1 MLVAVDVVV
10 FAGPVILKAAFQQ
23 IEWERPT
30 KVVPI
35 PMAGSSAFQSLAMS
49 MKRNGRI
56 LPTLLDRYV
65 QMSRDQIDK
74 LALCSY
80 SAGWGLLNEI
90 FQIDEDRAEVDACI
104 LNDSAFGGP
113 LLGHEMFAAD
123 AMQNRKL
130 MVVTNTNNA
139 ANATLGIMKTARQ
152 TVEEMLGRA
161 HDLSG
166 SLFGFSKTR
175 ARAPL
180 TQPSGGAWRLGRCV
194 WLDYVA
200 PDSPNNTGNDYTH
213 AEHHDLAAP
222 TWEAY
227 LAPYFGG
234 RIFNP
239 TLKYILGAAAAAG
252 GGYAAY
258 RRMR

>member
-1 MLVAVDVVV
+1 MVV
-10 FAGPVILKAAFQQ
+10 FAGPVVLKPAFEN
-23 IEWERPT
+23 IEWDRPT

-35 PMAGSSAFQSLAMS
+35 PMAGSSAFQGLAMS
-49 MKRNGRI
+49 LKRHGRI
-56 LPTLLDRYV
+56 LPTLLERYV
-65 QMSRDQIDK
+65 QMSRDEIDK

-80 SAGWGLLNEI
+80 SAGWGLLNEV
-90 FQIDEDRAEVDACI
+90 FQIDEDRAGVDACV

-113 LLGHEMFAAD
+113 LRGHELFAAD
-123 AMQNRKL
+123 AIRNRKM

-139 ANATLGIMKTARQ
+139 ANANLGIMKTARE
-152 TVEEMLGRA
+152 TVEEMLGGA
-161 HDLSG
+161 QELSG
-166 SLFGFSKTR
+166 ALFGFSKAR

-194 WLDYVA
+194 WLDYV
-200 PDSPNNTGNDYTH
+200 SPGSQSNTGNDYTH

-227 LAPYFGG
+227 LAPYFAG

-239 TLKYILGAAAAAG
+239 TWKYILGAAAVAG